1 MTRIALLAFVAAAL
15 VAGCGGS
22 ADQTLPPELVTLR
35 PAGTAGPLVGVDAPS
50 GTERFAVHDG
60 VASADGSR
68 YYATFESPGG
78 TELRA
83 YRPATARLVSTARI
97 GGTWRASAVSAD
109 GRFVALTGRPR
120 GGRSTFAVH
129 EAGAPLHV
137 IELAGRFAVDGLAPD
152 GSALYLVERFAD
164 GRYAVRYYD
173 LAEDRLHTES
183 IRVKNEQEQ
192 MSGLPGQQVATPD
205 GTWLLTLFTNTEE
218 RKAFVHALNLRQRY
232 ALCLDLPGEGDV
244 ASLRGYGLALTPRG
258 DALFAPNPA
267 LGVVVRLDL
276 AEPGRM
282 DTASFAG
289 ASGRG
294 TTASAVSRDGRT
306 VYFARDGRL
315 WAYDAAYS
323 LVRGPYPLAAD
334 GPRLAFSPDG
344 RRLYALAADGRL
356 VAFDAATGKRLAA

>member
-1 MTRIALLAFVAAAL
+1 MTRIALLTLAAAAL

-22 ADQTLPPELVTLR
+22 ANETLPPELVTLR
-35 PAGTAGPLVGVDAPS
+35 PAGTAGPLLGIDAPS
-50 GTERFAVHDG
+50 GAQRFALRDG

-83 YRPATARLVSTARI
+83 YRPATARLISTARI
-97 GGTWRASAVSAD
+97 SGTWRASAVSAD
-109 GRFVALTGRPR
+109 GRFVALTGRPHA
-120 GGRSTFAVH
+120 GRPTFAVH

-137 IELAGRFAVDGLAPD
+137 LELEGRFEVDGLAPD

-173 LAEDRLHTES
+173 LAQDRLHTES
-183 IRVKNEQEQ
+183 IRVKNEQEE

-205 GTWLLTLFTNTEE
+205 GSWLLTLFTNTEE
-218 RKAFVHALNLRQRY
+218 RKAFVHALNLRARY
-232 ALCLDLPGEGDV
+232 ALCLDLPGEGDLG
-244 ASLRGYGLALTPRG
+244 SLRGYGLALTPRG

-276 AEPGRM
+276 VEPGRM
-282 DTASFAG
+282 DTASFTG
-289 ASGRG
+289 ANGRG
-294 TTASAVSRDGRT
+294 STASAVSRDGRT
-306 VYFARDGRL
+306 VYFARGDSL
-315 WAYDAAYS
+315 WAYDAALS
-323 LVRGPYPLAAD
+323 LVRGPYRLGVD
-334 GPRLAFSPDG
+334 GPRLAFGPDG

-356 VAFDAATGKRLAA
+356 VVFDAATGKRLAA